1 MIGTAACWETGEHT
15 MISSFRPRIRP
26 FGKDVM
32 PAGAPGVLGKVLNC
46 SEILLKTG
54 HHLQRLAGL
63 GVGAPGDFDA
73 LLGLRWHRH
82 LLGEFRASRELAEPD
97 AEARMQ
103 PGDRIATERE
113 PVGVDEPGD
122 VEHAERCAEQIRLVC
137 QPLLQGVEIDAE
149 FLRRRFRLNGSS
161 RIGRSN
167 RSTRSTRSNGRT
179 TMPELTL
186 ESLARRLEEVEE
198 TIVV

>member
-1 MIGTAACWETGEHT
+1 
-15 MISSFRPRIRP
+15 
-26 FGKDVM
+26 M

-63 GVGAPGDFDA
+63 GVGAPGGFDA

-103 PGDRIATERE
+103 PGDRMATERGR
-113 PVGVDEPGD
+113 VGRGD
-122 VEHAERCAEQIRLVC
+122 KAGLPSLSAGPPKRPRISCAA
-137 QPLLQGVEIDAE
+137 PAAA
-149 FLRRRFRLNGSS
+149 GSWNPPS
-161 RIGRSN
+161 PRAAR
-167 RSTRSTRSNGRT
+167 TRSGSACRD
-179 TMPELTL
+179 
-186 ESLARRLEEVEE
+186 
-198 TIVV
+198 